1 MFINKNNSDIG
12 KVLRRIVNN
21 FGNNPKSFGDK
32 LALNKLEIGNDD
44 IELL

>member
-12 KVLRRIVNN
+12 KVLRWIVSN
-21 FGNNPKSFGDK
+21 FGNNSKNFGDK

-44 IELL
+44 YELL